1 MFTRRS
7 RDPSPCVCA
16 CVCVW
21 PNARARWCVSQIS
34 RCARPD
40 FIVWWVCVC
49 KCLVPTN
56 MHASWKKKTKTLGES
71 RFCPAASL
79 VYSLV
84 ELNAFDLFMR
94 DRYFMVLGAQFYGTA
109 RARASSPQTL
119 CVPHAYEWRN
129 VDDVGGGRQH
139 NIKARDVRSWP
150 RQRVV
155 AAPLRARIYI

>member
-1 MFTRRS
+1 M
-7 RDPSPCVCA
+7 
-16 CVCVW
+16 CVCVCVCLAKR
-21 PNARARWCVSQIS
+21 ARAVMCLANLAMRASRLHCVMS
-34 RCARPD
+34 
-40 FIVWWVCVC
+40 VCVQMFS
-49 KCLVPTN
+49 TN
-56 MHASWKKKTKTLGES
+56 KHACIVEKKTKTLGES